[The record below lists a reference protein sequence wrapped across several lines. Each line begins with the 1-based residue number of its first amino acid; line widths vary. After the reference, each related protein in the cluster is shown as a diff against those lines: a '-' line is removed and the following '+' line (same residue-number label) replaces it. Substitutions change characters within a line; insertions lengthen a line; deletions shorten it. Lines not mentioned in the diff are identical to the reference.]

1 NEKYAGQILQFNNSR
16 DGFATAQY
24 LMGYN
29 VNSTDPV
36 QMDYFI
42 NFAVLGFLSMIKVWI
57 RRGADL
63 PKQKLVA
70 YVDAM
75 LQKAAEAAF

>member
-1 NEKYAGQILQFNNSR
+1 
-16 DGFATAQY
+16 
-24 LMGYN
+24 
-29 VNSTDPV
+29 
-36 QMDYFI
+36 MDYFI

-70 YVDAM
+70 YADAM